1 MAELDQ
7 KGGDIPGMDNDV
19 KEKMERDTRWV
30 DEWSDNLAVAI
41 ALKEWIKAVDLVEQ
55 GQLFYSID
63 VLSAHIW
70 SRSN

>member
-41 ALKEWIKAVDLVEQ
+41 ALKEWTKAVDLVEQ
-55 GQLFYSID
+55 GRLFYSVD
-63 VLSAHIW
+63 VLSAHFWI
-70 SRSN
+70 RSN